1 MDTATFNPDEMTW
14 YPSVEDMLDAHQ
26 VTPENL
32 HMFSPGSSGSYFETL
47 CRRAMLGPPPSHTP
61 RMCESQLG
69 EFMAEMLGKIHT
81 FQGIAVAC
89 DRARERFVLPADESS
104 EY

>member
-1 MDTATFNPDEMTW
+1 MDRDPLRTAPLMK
-14 YPSVEDMLDAHQ
+14 LI
-26 VTPENL
+26 
-32 HMFSPGSSGSYFETL
+32 
-47 CRRAMLGPPPSHTP
+47 SHTP
-61 RMCESQLG
+61 KPCESQLG

-81 FQGIAVAC
+81 FHGIALAC

>member
-32 HMFSPGSSGSYFETL
+32 HMFDPARRDPLRTGPLMKLFEQ
-47 CRRAMLGPPPSHTP
+47 PSHTP

-81 FQGIAVAC
+81 FHGIALAC